1 MEYCAQHQDV
11 YSRKCR
17 TRGCAKIPSF
27 GVANTRM
34 AEYCAQHTRQ
44 QYGVEGLAERE
55 VGPHHSGK
63 ETIGDVI
70 LSGSK
75 RDCSVKMKVQ
85 LSL

>member
-1 MEYCAQHQDV
+1 
-11 YSRKCR
+11 
-17 TRGCAKIPSF
+17 
-27 GVANTRM
+27 M

-44 QYGVEGLAERE
+44 QSGVEGLTERE